1 MKAFLALLHARNL
14 EFVRDRS
21 ALGWNLAFPFML
33 VIGFA
38 ILFGDD
44 KPVYKIGIL
53 GSSQQ
58 LEALHPDIA
67 GTRYVERIYFDDSAK
82 AEKKIAQHQ
91 IDLLMKPGESIHYWI
106 NDTSPNG
113 YLLERLLQGIEKN
126 RTLHREIIHGEEVRY
141 VDWALPGILGI
152 NIMFSCLFG
161 IGYVIVRYRKNGYL
175 RRLKATP
182 LSAMQFLLAQLIS
195 RLLLIQAITLIVF
208 ICCNW
213 LLDFNMQ
220 GSYLLLFLVSVLGS
234 ICMISLGL
242 LVASRL
248 RSEELAG
255 GLLNLATWPMM
266 LLSGVWFSLEG
277 SPQWLVYAAQALPL
291 THMVDAA
298 RAIMT
303 EGATLMEIMPS
314 MGIMAIMTLIFLT
327 ISASIFR
334 WE

>member
-14 EFVRDRS
+14 EFLRDTS
-21 ALGWNLAFPFML
+21 SLGWNIAFPFLL

-38 ILFGDD
+38 ILFGDE
-44 KPVYKIGIL
+44 KPVYKIGFL
-53 GSSQQ
+53 ASEQQ
-58 LEALHPDIA
+58 ARSAHPELMK
-67 GTRYVERIYFDDSAK
+67 TRYIDFVFFSDQAL
-82 AEKKIAQHQ
+82 AEKKVAQHQ
-91 IDLLMKPGESIHYWI
+91 IDLLIRPGNPVAYWL
-106 NDTSPNG
+106 NDSSPNG
-113 YLLERLLQGIEKN
+113 YLLERMLLGIEQN
-126 RTLHREIIHGEEVRY
+126 RVLQRQLVQGDEVRY
-141 VDWALPGILGI
+141 VDWVLPGILGM

-182 LSAMQFLLAQLIS
+182 LTALQFLLAQLTS
-195 RLLLIQAITLIVF
+195 RLLLIQAITIVVF
-208 ICCNW
+208 VSCDW

-220 GSYLLLFLVSVLGS
+220 GSYLLLFLVSLLGT

-242 LVASRL
+242 LVASRM

-255 GLLNLATWPMM
+255 GLLNLASWPMM

-277 SPQWLVYAAQALPL
+277 SPQWLVSAAQALPL
-291 THMVDAA
+291 THLVNAA

-303 EGATLMEIMPS
+303 EGAGFSDILFPIS
-314 MGIMAIMTLIFLT
+314 AMAIMTVLFLS